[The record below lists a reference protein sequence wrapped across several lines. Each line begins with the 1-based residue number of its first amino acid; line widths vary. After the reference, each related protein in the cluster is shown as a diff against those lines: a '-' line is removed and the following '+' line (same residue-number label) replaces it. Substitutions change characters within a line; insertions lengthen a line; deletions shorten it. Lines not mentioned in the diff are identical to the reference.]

1 MIFQQILNE
10 ESGCLSYLV
19 GCGQAGR
26 AVIVDPGRDRV
37 HEYLRLARRRGL
49 TITHVVETHTHADHI
64 SGNRDLAT
72 ATGAPIFAHAAA
84 ARAFDHEPPKDR
96 GSIAVGDIKLTGA
109 HTPGHTP
116 DSNCHL

>member
-72 ATGAPIFAHAAA
+72 ATGAPI
-84 ARAFDHEPPKDR
+84 DR
-96 GSIAVGDIKLTGA
+96 KSTRLNSSHQIISYAVFCLKKKNNKKII
-109 HTPGHTP
+109 H
-116 DSNCHL
+116 C